1 MLSASIVL
9 YHNSEEEVRNV
20 LHCALLSPID
30 IIYVIDNSRNDLLRL
45 YCQGISERVVY
56 VHSENI
62 GYGGAHNVAIKD
74 AMRKGAVYHI
84 VLNPDIYFEP
94 GVIEKLTAYMEL
106 NPEVGLVMPKVLY
119 PDGKIQYLCK
129 LLPGPSDLLL
139 RRFLPWKGY
148 VEKKNRK
155 YELRLADY
163 GKEMEVPSLSGCF
176 MFMRMSVLIRIG
188 GFDVRYFMY
197 AEDLDLCRRV
207 GQVAKTM
214 YYPAVAVYHKYAKG
228 SYKNRKLMRYHI
240 CSVIK
245 YFNKWGWFFDAER
258 RKINKKVLRELKCYE

>member
-9 YHNSEEEVRNV
+9 YHNSEEEVQNV

-94 GVIEKLTAYMEL
+94 DVIEKLTAYMDEH
-106 NPEVGLVMPKVLY
+106 PEAGQVMPKVFY
-119 PDGKIQYLCK
+119 PDGRLQYLCK
-129 LLPGPSDLLL
+129 LVPTPLDLIFK
-139 RRFLPWKGY
+139 RFLPAFLVRKRMYRFQLRFTGY
-148 VEKKNRK
+148 DKFMN
-155 YELRLADY
+155 
-163 GKEMEVPSLSGCF
+163 VPYLSGCF
-176 MFMRMSVLIRIG
+176 MFFRVAALQQVG
-188 GFDVRYFMY
+188 LFDERFFMY
-197 AEDLDLCRRV
+197 PEDIDITRRMHEKY
-207 GQVAKTM
+207 KTVFIPDVSIIHAHAAASRTNTRM
-214 YYPAVAVYHKYAKG
+214 LKI
-228 SYKNRKLMRYHI
+228 HI
-240 CSVIK
+240 SNMIK